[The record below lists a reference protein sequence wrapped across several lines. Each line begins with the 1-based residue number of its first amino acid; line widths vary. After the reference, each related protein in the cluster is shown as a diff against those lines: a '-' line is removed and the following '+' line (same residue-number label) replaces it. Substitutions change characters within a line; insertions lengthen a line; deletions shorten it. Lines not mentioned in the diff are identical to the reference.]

1 MIDKIENKN
10 IVNIPNKESETNI
23 KDNEAIHPKNGENKD
38 VNIQKNP
45 NENLVEDDNN
55 NTEASKHGKCVPLT
69 VYQKVYDDKQKL
81 ISQLNMINNQLKSS
95 KSKDNINI
103 ISSLQNEVKNM
114 EREKKI
120 LENIVIKQEKSINNL
135 QNKIIKYE
143 KQINKKNEELLVKED
158 IINELKEKINELVE
172 SNKSI
177 KNNCKINER
186 KEIIKLN
193 DIINNLKNELEL
205 NEKKLEFNNIKFNN
219 LQNKYLRLFQQKK
232 KIENESLLKLSK
244 EQLATS
250 RAKNNYNT
258 PNKNIKIYNNLNTNN
273 EKANDL
279 VNNLPLINDIN
290 SSITLPKDI
299 NNKRYFK
306 KNKNIDIK
314 ESYSMTN
321 ND

>member
-1 MIDKIENKN
+1 M
-10 IVNIPNKESETNI
+10 PNKESETNI
-23 KDNEAIHPKNGENKD
+23 KDNEANHPKNAENKD
-38 VNIQKNP
+38 MKIAKNP
-45 NENLVEDDNN
+45 KENSVEDDNN
-55 NTEASKHGKCVPLT
+55 NTGASKHGKCVPLT

-81 ISQLNMINNQLKSS
+81 ISQLDIINNQLKSS
-95 KSKDNINI
+95 ISDDKINM

-158 IINELKEKINELVE
+158 IINELKETINELVE
-172 SNKSI
+172 SNKNI

-186 KEIIKLN
+186 NEIIKLN
-193 DIINNLKNELEL
+193 DIINTLKNELEL
-205 NEKKLEFNNIKFNN
+205 NEKKIEFNNIKFNN
-219 LQNKYLRLFQQKK
+219 LQNKYLKLFQQKR

-244 EQLATS
+244 EQLANS
-250 RAKNNYNT
+250 RAKNNCNT
-258 PNKNIKIYNNLNTNN
+258 PNKNIKIYNKLNTSN
-273 EKANDL
+273 EKNNDL
-279 VNNLPLINDIN
+279 VNNLPLINEFN
-290 SSITLPKDI
+290 SSIALPKGI
-299 NNKRYFK
+299 NNKK
-306 KNKNIDIK
+306 DLNKNNKNIDIK